1 MNVQTVDYKHENAK
15 SALATSLRE
24 TGFAVL
30 VNHPITPERINSAYE
45 DWAEFFA
52 SDAKQDWLFDPEN
65 QDGFFPFKSENAKGA
80 SEKDLKEFYHVYSWG
95 RVPDSLNTMTRALYA
110 DLVSLG
116 QELLSWLDA
125 EMPQD
130 LQDSMTLPLASMMEG
145 SAQSLLRI
153 LHYPPLSGDA
163 APDAIRA
170 AAHEDINLITLLLA
184 GSRPGLE
191 AQDTDGNWHSV
202 SCDPGMITINNGDM
216 LSLATDGYYPSTTHR
231 VVNPSDGKGPDE
243 GESIANE
250 SRYSMPMFLHP
261 RPEAPLKD
269 GFTADMF
276 LQQRLREIGLK

>member
-1 MNVQTVDYKHENAK
+1 MNVQTVDYKDKNAR

-30 VNHPITPERINSAYE
+30 VNHPITPKRINEAYD
-45 DWAEFFA
+45 DWADFFA
-52 SDAKQDWLFDPEN
+52 SDSKQDWLFDPEH

-110 DLVSLG
+110 DLVQLG

-125 EMPQD
+125 EMPAD
-130 LQDSMTLPLASMMEG
+130 LQAKMTSSLASMMDG
-145 SAQSLLRI
+145 SAQSLFRI
-153 LHYPPLSGDA
+153 LHYPPVMGDA
-163 APDAIRA
+163 PQNAIRA

-191 AQDTDGNWHSV
+191 AQDTEGNWHSV

-231 VVNPSDGKGPDE
+231 VVNPDDGE
-243 GESIANE
+243 GIANE

-261 RPEAPLKD
+261 RPEAPLKE

>member
-1 MNVQTVDYKHENAK
+1 MNVQTVDYQDKNAQ

-30 VNHPITPERINSAYE
+30 VNHPITPERINEAYQ
-45 DWAEFFA
+45 DWADFFA
-52 SDAKQDWLFDPEN
+52 SDTKQDWLFDPER

-110 DLVSLG
+110 DLVTLG

-125 EMPQD
+125 EMPAD
-130 LQDSMTLPLASMMEG
+130 LQAKMTSSLAAMMED

-153 LHYPPLSGDA
+153 LHYPPVSSDA
-163 APDAIRA
+163 PKGAIRA

-191 AQDTDGNWHSV
+191 AQDRDGHWHSV

-231 VVNPSDGKGPDE
+231 VVNPDDGDNASDG
-243 GESIANE
+243 IANE

-276 LQQRLREIGLK
+276 LQERLREIGLK

>member
-1 MNVQTVDYKHENAK
+1 MNVQTVDYKDKNAQQ
-15 SALATSLRE
+15 SLVSSLRE

-30 VNHPITPERINSAYE
+30 VNHPITPERINTAY
-45 DWAEFFA
+45 DAWAEFFA
-52 SDAKQDWLFDPEN
+52 SDSKHDWLRDPEH
-65 QDGFFPFKSENAKGA
+65 QDGYFPFKSENAKGA

-95 RVPDSLNTMTRALYA
+95 RVPDQLNDLTRQLYA
-110 DLVSLG
+110 DLTALG
-116 QELLSWLDA
+116 QELLGWLDA
-125 EMPQD
+125 EMPED
-130 LQDSMTLPLASMMEG
+130 LRQKMTSSLASMMDG
-145 SAQSLLRI
+145 SAQSLFRI

-163 APDAIRA
+163 PSGAIRA

-191 AQDTDGNWHSV
+191 AMDTAGEWHSV

-231 VVNPSDGKGPDE
+231 VVNPDDGDGITND
-243 GESIANE
+243 

-261 RPEAPLKD
+261 RPEVPLKD

>member
-1 MNVQTVDYKHENAK
+1 MNVQTVDYKDKNAR
-15 SALATSLRE
+15 SALAASLRE

-30 VNHPITPERINSAYE
+30 VNHPITPKRINEAYD
-45 DWAEFFA
+45 DWADFFA
-52 SDAKQDWLFDPEN
+52 SDSKQDWLFDPEH

-110 DLVSLG
+110 DLVQLG

-125 EMPQD
+125 EMPAD
-130 LQDSMTLPLASMMEG
+130 LQAKMTSSLASMMDG
-145 SAQSLLRI
+145 SAQSLFRI
-153 LHYPPLSGDA
+153 LHYPPVMGDA
-163 APDAIRA
+163 PQNAIRA

-191 AQDTDGNWHSV
+191 AQDTEGNWHSV

-231 VVNPSDGKGPDE
+231 VVNPDDGE
-243 GESIANE
+243 GIANE

-261 RPEAPLKD
+261 RPEAPLKE

>member
-1 MNVQTVDYKHENAK
+1 MNVQTVDYQDKNAQT
-15 SALATSLRE
+15 ALATSLRE

-30 VNHPITPERINSAYE
+30 VNHPITPERIDMAYH
-45 DWAEFFA
+45 DWADFFA
-52 SDAKQDWLFDPEN
+52 SDAKQDWLFDPEK

-95 RVPDSLNTMTRALYA
+95 RVPDSLNSMTRQLYA
-110 DLVSLG
+110 DLVTLG

-125 EMPQD
+125 ELPSE
-130 LQDSMTLPLASMMEG
+130 LQSKMTSSLASMMEG

-153 LHYPPLSGDA
+153 LHYPPLSHDVPQG
-163 APDAIRA
+163 AIRA

-231 VVNPSDGKGPDE
+231 VVNPSDGEKPDKGE
-243 GESIANE
+243 GIANE

-261 RPEAPLKD
+261 RPEAPLKQ

-276 LQQRLREIGLK
+276 LQQRLKEIGLK